1 MITVLPNTNIYQ
13 YQNKNDNEPKIETLS
28 QSTNYYLNKV
38 KLKTANHD
46 YSYFIDIYNENSKIK
61 GLTQSFF
68 IFTELIQY
76 FEFNELHIT
85 YKNNE
90 PDWGIIQAFYKRNNL
105 TVFDIIPNKSLPPEL
120 SDIKIKFN
128 DGENDWITVPRV
140 NNMDATCNSNFLPIL
155 LSPK

>member
-76 FEFNELHIT
+76 FEIEKNGLLGTFFENLKNETLEPKQEKTDVIMNQIGEL
-85 YKNNE
+85 YKHFIKE
-90 PDWGIIQAFYKRNNL
+90 II
-105 TVFDIIPNKSLPPEL
+105 
-120 SDIKIKFN
+120 
-128 DGENDWITVPRV
+128 
-140 NNMDATCNSNFLPIL
+140 
-155 LSPK
+155 